1 MDGEESVFQV
11 ASVEL
16 HPILISRIEQ
26 QEKKQF
32 FKDSFILFMS
42 HLANVVEMR
51 LLCVSERVSFL
62 DLLVAVFSINLN
74 YPQPLCMR
82 TKSDGEIF
90 IFFHL
95 TCIVARYGE
104 VEVLCM
110 FMQWSVKFFLYYQR
124 FAE

>member
-26 QEKKQF
+26 QEKNQF
-32 FKDSFILFMS
+32 LKDSFILFMS

-90 IFFHL
+90 IFFHS

-110 FMQWSVKFFLYYQR
+110 FMQ
-124 FAE
+124 